1 MQEKTFN
8 VQGMKCK
15 HCVMTVTEA
24 VSELDGVDSCNVNL
38 ENKTVT
44 VKYADTLQDS
54 AIIDAINEEG
64 FQASL

>member
-1 MQEKTFN
+1 MKETTFK
-8 VQGMKCK
+8 VDGMKCK

-24 VSELDGVDSCNVNL
+24 VSELDGVQSCTVDL
-38 ENKTVT
+38 AAKTAT
-44 VKYADTLQDS
+44 VKYEDSVADS

>member
-15 HCVMTVTEA
+15 HCVMTVNETVTEI
-24 VSELDGVDSCNVNL
+24 EGVESCSVDL

-44 VKYADTLQDS
+44 VKFADNVTESD
-54 AIIDAINEEG
+54 IINAINEEG
-64 FQASL
+64 FKAS